1 MSDEQA
7 VAVRAV
13 RKVLNPD
20 KSPDTVHHFLFTR
33 VGTDILMEA
42 GYFNL
47 LELKEALD
55 AARGKGEAQDVSLIV
70 HHSLH
75 LSPRVLRQLVD
86 AASEILAGLNVEE
99 E

>member
-1 MSDEQA
+1 MSDEQT

-13 RKVLNPD
+13 RKVMNPD
-20 KSPDTVHHFLFTR
+20 KAPDTVHHVLFAR
-33 VGTDILMEA
+33 VGTDILLEA

-47 LELKEALD
+47 LELKEAMD
-55 AARGKGEAQDVSLIV
+55 AARGTGEVQDVTLTI

-75 LSPRVLRQLVD
+75 LSPRVLRQLVG
-86 AASEILAGLNVEE
+86 AASEILAGLSTEE